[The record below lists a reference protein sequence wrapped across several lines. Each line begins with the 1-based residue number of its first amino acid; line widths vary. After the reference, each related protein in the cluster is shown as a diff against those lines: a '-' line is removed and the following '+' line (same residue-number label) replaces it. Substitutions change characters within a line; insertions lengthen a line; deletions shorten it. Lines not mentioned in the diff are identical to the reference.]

1 MRGLSLRTWDW
12 RRLSAW
18 ALLLALPLLTG
29 GLDLHPHG
37 EPLSGGAL
45 RAGESYAPEAVH
57 PDLPHHFE
65 AGSTAQRPVCP
76 VCLFHLAI
84 SGGHL
89 LAVAGVAPAPL
100 AGRLLAS
107 EDFDLQRGLTRH
119 CPSRGPPSLSY
130 LV

>member
-1 MRGLSLRTWDW
+1 MRFFRSWDW
-12 RRLSAW
+12 RGLSAW

-45 RAGESYAPEAVH
+45 RSGESYAPEAVH

-65 AGSTAQRPVCP
+65 TGSTAQRPVCP
-76 VCLFHLAI
+76 ICLFHLAI
-84 SGGHL
+84 GGGHL
-89 LAVAGVAPAPL
+89 LAAAGVAPASP
-100 AGRLLAS
+100 AGRLVAS
-107 EDFDLQRGLTRH
+107 GDPDLRRDLPRH
-119 CPSRGPPSLSY
+119 HPSRGPPSPSP